1 MRLGEGSGAVVTL
14 MIVNAAVDI
23 IRNMATFD
31 EAGVSTAA
39 DAEDSGA
46 EDSPAEAPGAE
57 E

>member
-1 MRLGEGSGAVVTL
+1 MRLGEGSGAVVAL

-31 EAGVSTAA
+31 EAGVSTAS
-39 DAEDSGA
+39 DAED
-46 EDSPAEAPGAE
+46 PGTE

>member
-46 EDSPAEAPGAE
+46 EE
-57 E
+57 